1 MRVGV
6 QGEMI
11 SSEIQNAGSP
21 DDMEI
26 RNAVVGKL
34 GQESQLPINI
44 GLHGFARVVGAFIGA
59 FVDIV

>member
-1 MRVGV
+1 
-6 QGEMI
+6 MI